1 MCMCVHVLTAH
12 KCFRMPEKYS
22 ATTSTHVKGY
32 AEVQY
37 FSLIKMFISGGFKEH
52 LKFTSSNVDLF

>member
-1 MCMCVHVLTAH
+1 MTKNRTVCMCVHILIAY

-32 AEVQY
+32 AEV
-37 FSLIKMFISGGFKEH
+37 
-52 LKFTSSNVDLF
+52 

>member
-37 FSLIKMFISGGFKEH
+37 FSLIKMFISG
-52 LKFTSSNVDLF
+52 